1 MRQEQIADII
11 YTHVSSMGEVS
22 GIEDAADAILAEMPN
37 MKAVCDQLAKV
48 SMERTKAIARIK
60 ELEETLTTK

>member
-1 MRQEQIADII
+1 
-11 YTHVSSMGEVS
+11 
-22 GIEDAADAILAEMPN
+22 